1 MLARRAHRVW
11 ALSAAAWCG
20 AFGALSLSWAAGGTL
35 GVDQLAVSLQE
46 RADERE
52 TGFVALVAATGIAKL
67 VGARVPLWLAFG
79 PPSPAGRKLLLF
91 LCWAGGALLAVY
103 GLTDVASLHSM
114 RARADG
120 APRQRSVADSV
131 LALLSRA
138 ASLPLGGG
146 RRRRR
151 ANLGAGD
158 AARPV
163 SGPTLARM
171 LVEGDEGSRGT
182 EGD

>member
-1 MLARRAHRVW
+1 MFARRAHRVW
-11 ALSAAAWCG
+11 ALSAAAWCV

-35 GVDQLAVSLQE
+35 GVDQPAVSLQE

-103 GLTDVASLHSM
+103 GLTDVVTGSI
-114 RARADG
+114 G
-120 APRQRSVADSV
+120 
-131 LALLSRA
+131 
-138 ASLPLGGG
+138 
-146 RRRRR
+146 
-151 ANLGAGD
+151 
-158 AARPV
+158 AARGTMETR
-163 SGPTLARM
+163 SGTRFCGAQPGCSA
-171 LVEGDEGSRGT
+171 GCCS
-182 EGD
+182 